1 MGAGSKASVGD
12 PVAASKFNQGF
23 HKITWV
29 IDSELS
35 TGKVDNIQ
43 VPITAAH
50 TIAEVHAR
58 VAQAPAGAAIRLDVL
73 KNGTSIHTADG
84 DKCAIAAGEQA
95 GATTTFSDA
104 ALADGDYLELEIEQ
118 VGSSSSGTGLVCV
131 VELE

>member
-35 TGKVDNIQ
+35 TGTVDNIQ
-43 VPITAAH
+43 VPITATH

-58 VAQAPAGAAIRLDVL
+58 VAQAPVGASIRLDLL
-73 KNGTSIHTADG
+73 KNGTSVHASNE
-84 DKCAIAAGEQA
+84 DKCTIAAGEHR
-95 GATTTFSDA
+95 GMTSTFSDNT
-104 ALADGDYLELEIEQ
+104 LADGDYLELEIEQ
-118 VGSSSSGTGLVCV
+118 VGSSTSGTGLVFV
-131 VELE
+131 AELE